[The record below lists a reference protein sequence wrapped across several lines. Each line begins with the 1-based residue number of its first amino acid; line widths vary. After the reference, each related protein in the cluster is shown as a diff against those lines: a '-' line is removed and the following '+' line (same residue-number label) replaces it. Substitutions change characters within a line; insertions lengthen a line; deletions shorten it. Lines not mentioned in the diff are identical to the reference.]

1 MISGH
6 WFTVSMYSA
15 LQWCHIRCIYRLKCT
30 GVFDSMYGDLDQ
42 ESTSQILSILKHEG
56 KFVKFHMITVQRQV
70 GGTECGV
77 FAIAFAV
84 ALSFGLNP
92 TKLIFDQSKMRT
104 HLITCLSKKFQTFH
118 LVLIQIGKKENK

>member
-6 WFTVSMYSA
+6 WFAVSMYSA
-15 LQWCHIRCIYRLKCT
+15 LQWCPIRCIYRLKCT
-30 GVFDSMYGDLDQ
+30 GVFDSMYSDLDQ

-56 KFVKFHMITVQRQV
+56 KFVNFHMIPVQRQV

-77 FAIAFAV
+77 LAIAFAV

-92 TKLIFDQSKMRT
+92 TKLIFDQNKMRT
-104 HLITCLSKKFQTFH
+104 HLIIWL
-118 LVLIQIGKKENK
+118 

>member
-1 MISGH
+1 
-6 WFTVSMYSA
+6 MYS
-15 LQWCHIRCIYRLKCT
+15 
-30 GVFDSMYGDLDQ
+30 DLDQ
-42 ESTSQILSILKHEG
+42 ESKPQILSILKH
-56 KFVKFHMITVQRQV
+56 KFVKFHMIPVQRQV

-104 HLITCLSKKFQTFH
+104 HLITCLSQKQFSNFPFSINWKKRKLFCSCRG
-118 LVLIQIGKKENK
+118 LYDSEMIQ